1 MYQIWSP
8 PKKNRSHLRDP
19 WPIPMTSKWDHQ
31 TSATKEPILDQRHSH
46 HSLVTQLEVLHPHGT
61 RGCAT
66 CSRSLPYR
74 AANGGLRD
82 LQVIVNLDLLGLR
95 WLEKNTSSSSKSR
108 DTWKIIP
115 GLVSVVIGSPP
126 YLCQPWNGHA
136 EGKQPYIIL
145 GEKTGQNICGH
156 FFLLGEKVKRFTFGS
171 SLEFIHRMIIGV
183 EFHHQ
188 KGSARG

>member
-1 MYQIWSP
+1 
-8 PKKNRSHLRDP
+8 
-19 WPIPMTSKWDHQ
+19 MTSKWDHQ
-31 TSATKEPILDQRHSH
+31 TSATKEPVLDQRHSH

-108 DTWKIIP
+108 DTWRIIP
-115 GLVSVVIGSPP
+115 VSFSGDRITPH
-126 YLCQPWNGHA
+126 LCQPLLGHL

-171 SLEFIHRMIIGV
+171 SL
-183 EFHHQ
+183 
-188 KGSARG
+188 